1 MKENYFSFSFSLKIL
16 SKEGSR
22 LTIINDY
29 AAIKKDCMNN
39 LPYKATEKVSEY
51 DARGYSFV

>member
-1 MKENYFSFSFSLKIL
+1 MIQKKCIYYVPK
-16 SKEGSR
+16 
-22 LTIINDY
+22 IINDY